1 MNALRH
7 YLRDF
12 LASARRV
19 GGVVGVLIV
28 LLSVPG
34 LFAPALKS
42 DLALG
47 LRWLPVGLAVFSGV
61 LMILGL
67 GLLLYGIRGVL
78 RFGPRFRVRPR
89 RRANG

>member
-1 MNALRH
+1 MSGLRL

-19 GGVVGVLIV
+19 GGFVGVLIM

-34 LFAPALKS
+34 LFAPALHS
-42 DLALG
+42 DLARG
-47 LRWLPVGLAVFSGV
+47 LRWLPVGLAAFSGV
-61 LMILGL
+61 LTIVGL
-67 GLLLYGIRGVL
+67 GLFLYGMRGVL
-78 RFGPRFRVRPR
+78 RFGPRLRLRPR

>member
-1 MNALRH
+1 MNPLRL

-19 GGVVGVLIV
+19 GGFVGALIM

-34 LFAPALKS
+34 LFAPALRS
-42 DLALG
+42 DLAPG
-47 LRWLPVGLAVFSGV
+47 LRWLPVGLAVLSGV
-61 LMILGL
+61 LVILGI

-78 RFGPRFRVRPR
+78 RFGPRFRVRSR
-89 RRANG
+89 HRANG